1 MQFHGPS
8 LEKIIKKSIFHLNI
22 LIKNMKFLILLFA
35 VIHCASFSQAQDNET
50 RIWSKTLTYQPP
62 KDDAERELRISKYG
76 IGSLYPGASFY
87 ETYTPR
93 IFCAYSKENP
103 NIIESMIYFG
113 TSGSN
118 FEKFYCKV
126 IKGETTNYYIWFCSY
141 PTSGGPIIAI
151 TEPMKRNYTI
161 EHLGQIDLN
170 VIQASMK
177 PLADIKPDTKYQ
189 GDKILGQFV
198 IKKPIK
204 VHMGEVE
211 IEKISVN
218 TSEETKI
225 THIEMQLRD
234 KSIYKYNFD
243 PQKKVLTQV
252 EDKK

>member
-8 LEKIIKKSIFHLNI
+8 LEKIIKKSIFYLNI
-22 LIKNMKFLILLFA
+22 LIKIMKYLIILTALLQC
-35 VIHCASFSQAQDNET
+35 VSFSHAQDNDVK
-50 RIWSKTLTYQPP
+50 IWMTVLNGKP
-62 KDDAERELRISKYG
+62 KDQPERDLWVEKYG
-76 IGSLYPGASFY
+76 RAPMYPGYSFY

-93 IFCAYSKENP
+93 ILCAYSDENP
-103 NIIESMIYFG
+103 KVIKSMIYCGFYDP
-113 TSGSN
+113 N

-126 IKGETTNYYIWFCSY
+126 IKDETTNYYIWFSSD
-141 PTSGGPIIAI
+141 PTKGGAVIAVI
-151 TEPMKRNYTI
+151 EPRKRDYTL
-161 EHLGQIDLN
+161 EHLGKIDLN
-170 VIQASMK
+170 TIQDSMK
-177 PLADIKPDTKYQ
+177 PLADIKPDTKYL

-211 IEKISVN
+211 IEKITVN

-234 KSIYKYNFD
+234 KSIYRYNFD